1 MIWQIAWKNIW
12 RNKMRSLVVVVAIAL
27 GMFGG
32 VFSVAVMMGMVD
44 QRTETALGNE
54 LGHLQIYH
62 PNYLKNN
69 EINDVVDHSVQI
81 ENAIDE
87 MKLVKC
93 SAARI
98 RIQGMANYAGY
109 SSGVVIHGVN
119 PEDEKKVFSLYK
131 QIARDGGTFLSED
144 KKNGVVIG
152 AKLAKELRLVYYE
165 LSDELLEVLAN
176 EEGVDAEVLTDLS
189 PLVGNTYRL
198 EKEFDAALEEAI
210 PQKEVK
216 SYAYAIKKHAL
227 HYRLHKK
234 IRFQFQDANGDLS
247 GGMYRVC
254 GVFNT
259 GNNMYDGLNVFVN
272 RADLQLQSGMPE
284 NASHE
289 IIVRLN
295 TNDDLESVEELIS
308 QIPGDFVVKTW
319 SDMEPMLKMMNE
331 LMWVYSLFFIALILF
346 ALSFGIINTML
357 MAILER
363 TNEIGML
370 MAIGMNKKRVFRM
383 IMLETILLTLTGAVA
398 GTILGSGLIALTAR
412 NGIDLS
418 SLYGEGLAEMG
429 FSAVLTPVIHTTEYI
444 QIVVLVILAG
454 ILSSIYPA
462 RKALKLNPVTALRS
476 E

>member
-12 RNKMRSLVVVVAIAL
+12 RNKMRSLVVIVAIAL

-32 VFSVAVMMGMVD
+32 IFSVAVMMGMVD

-69 EINDVVDHSVQI
+69 EIIDVVDHSEQI
-81 ENAIDE
+81 KNAIDE
-87 MKLVKC
+87 IESVKS

-98 RIQGMANYAGY
+98 RVQGMANYAGY
-109 SSGVVIHGVN
+109 SSGVVMYGVN
-119 PEDEKKVFSLYK
+119 PADEKKVFSLYK
-131 QIARDGGTFLSED
+131 QIASDGGTYLSED
-144 KKNGVVIG
+144 SKNSVVIG
-152 AKLAKELRLVYYE
+152 AKLAKELRLVYYQ
-165 LSDELLEVLAN
+165 LSDDILEVLSHEGLD
-176 EEGVDAEVLTDLS
+176 EEMLKNLTNL
-189 PLVGNTYRL
+189 LGNTYRL
-198 EKEFDAALEEAI
+198 EKEFDAALEEVLSE
-210 PQKEVK
+210 KEFK
-216 SYAYAIKKHAL
+216 SSAYAIKKHAL

-259 GNNMYDGLNVFVN
+259 GNNLYDGLNVFVN
-272 RADLQLQSGMPE
+272 RTDLQEQSGIPD

-295 TNDDLESVEELIS
+295 TNDDLEVATEQIS
-308 QIPGDFVVKTW
+308 KIPGEFVVKSW
-319 SDMEPMLKMMNE
+319 SEMEPMLKMMNE

-363 TNEIGML
+363 TREIGML
-370 MAIGMNKKRVFRM
+370 MAIGMNKKRVFNM
-383 IMLETILLTLTGAVA
+383 IMLETILLTLTGAVV
-398 GTILGSGLIALTAR
+398 GTILGSGVIVLTAR

-418 SLYGEGLAEMG
+418 SLYGDGLAEMG
-429 FSAVLTPVIHTTEYI
+429 FSAVLTPVIHSVEYI
-444 QIVVLVILAG
+444 QIVALVILAG